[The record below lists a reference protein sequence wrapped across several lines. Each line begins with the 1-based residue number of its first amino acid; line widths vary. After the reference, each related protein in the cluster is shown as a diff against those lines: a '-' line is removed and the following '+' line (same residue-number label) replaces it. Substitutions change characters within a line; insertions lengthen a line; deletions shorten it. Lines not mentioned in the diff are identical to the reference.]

1 MKKTLSSRLWNPSRI
16 LKWLAPVAVVG
27 ILAVLPQCGTK
38 TSAPSGTFTA
48 VYTNTLSTACG
59 SCHLPGGSAAAD
71 GVKLDFSTQATAYST
86 LVGTTVAAN
95 DVVGTC
101 GGVKLVAP
109 SSPATSY
116 LVGTLITSYGGTAFE
131 TATGTSCVPYA
142 GHSVNLS
149 ADEESSLTAW
159 IQNGA
164 QNN

>member
-1 MKKTLSSRLWNPSRI
+1 MKKLFSSRI
-16 LKWLAPVAVVG
+16 LKWIAPVAAVG

-59 SCHLPGGSAAAD
+59 SCHVPGGAGTTD
-71 GVKLDFSTQATAYST
+71 GTTLDFTTQTTAYST
-86 LVGTTVAAN
+86 LLN
-95 DVVGTC
+95 SVVSGGSSKNTC
-101 GGVKLVAP
+101 PNIKIVVPGSP
-109 SSPATSY
+109 STSY

-131 TATGTSCVPYA
+131 TATGTGCSPYA

-149 ADEESSLTAW
+149 ADEETSLTAW

-164 QNN
+164 LNN